1 MLTRIVR
8 PSPELAAFLD
18 RLGPALSE
26 PQRQHLL
33 RLADALLVCEDTKTL
48 AALQRQFLEAPDPSN
63 MADFLRQS
71 PWSVT
76 DLRQRLRSDQV
87 SWAIEQAGRLGL
99 PKVLYLNIDD
109 SLGEKDKHTRHIEPV
124 AWFHDHNESTPRRPH
139 YKNAF
144 CYLECTLKV
153 GDLVLTLDLRLY
165 LREQTVRRLNRDREP
180 KDRLRFRSKYR
191 LAREMLEAVRPLL
204 PNGWTVYVQFDNW
217 YASEKLI
224 RYVRRQGWHVFCGL
238 KSNRNL
244 DKTPLKELADAMWHQ
259 RYRLVSL
266 PAADGRET
274 TYRVR
279 HCLGQ
284 LNGISELVRV
294 YLCKRHPRDKS
305 PAYFMSTDLTRTAQ
319 QSLRGY
325 RGRWSCE
332 VVNFYVKTQ
341 LGLADFRVRSY
352 EAVDKYVAVV
362 LLAWAYVERRYAA
375 ERGEQVKTYGDVI
388 RRHRDEHAAAWLR
401 EAVEEAIR
409 QGAVEPVLQRFLRQP
424 A

>member
-18 RLGPALSE
+18 RLGPTLSE

-33 RLADALLVCEDTKTL
+33 RLADALLVCEDPKTL
-48 AALQRQFLEAPDPSN
+48 AALQRQSLDAPDASN

-76 DLRQRLRSDQV
+76 DLRDRLRRDQV
-87 SWAIEQAGRLGL
+87 SWAIEQAQRLGL
-99 PKVLYLNIDD
+99 PKVVYLNIDD

-124 AWFHDHNESTPRRPH
+124 AWFHDHNESTPRRPR

-153 GDLVLTLDLRLY
+153 GDIVLTLDLRLY
-165 LREQTVRRLNRDREP
+165 LRQQTVRRLNRDRAP
-180 KDRLRFRSKYR
+180 KDRLRFHSKYR
-191 LAREMLEAVRPLL
+191 LARAMLEAVRPLL
-204 PNGWTVYVQFDNW
+204 PKDWAAYVQFDSW
-217 YASEKLI
+217 YASEKLS
-224 RYVRRQGWHVFCGL
+224 RYILRQNWHVFCGL

-244 DKTPLKELADAMWHQ
+244 DNKPLNEWADATWH
-259 RYRLVSL
+259 RWYRTVRLT
-266 PAADGRET
+266 AADGRET
-274 TYRVR
+274 TYWVR
-279 HCLGQ
+279 EHCGR
-284 LNGISELVRV
+284 LNGIPKPVCV

-305 PAYFMSTDLTRTAQ
+305 PAYFMSTDLTRTAPK
-319 QSLRGY
+319 SLRGY

-332 VVNFYVKTQ
+332 VVNFYAKTR

-375 ERGEQVKTYGDVI
+375 ERGDQVKTYGDVI

-401 EAVEEAIR
+401 EAVQEAIR
-409 QGAVEPVLQRFLRQP
+409 EGAVEPVLQRFLRLP
-424 A
+424 T

>member
-18 RLGPALSE
+18 RLGLALSE

-48 AALQRQFLEAPDPSN
+48 AALQRQFLDAPDAAN

-124 AWFHDHNESTPRRPH
+124 AWFHDPNESTPRRPH
-139 YKNAF
+139 YQNAF
-144 CYLECTLKV
+144 CYLECTLTV

-191 LAREMLEAVRPLL
+191 LAREMLEAVRPWL

-217 YASEKLI
+217 
-224 RYVRRQGWHVFCGL
+224 
-238 KSNRNL
+238 
-244 DKTPLKELADAMWHQ
+244 
-259 RYRLVSL
+259 
-266 PAADGRET
+266 
-274 TYRVR
+274 
-279 HCLGQ
+279 
-284 LNGISELVRV
+284 
-294 YLCKRHPRDKS
+294 
-305 PAYFMSTDLTRTAQ
+305 
-319 QSLRGY
+319 
-325 RGRWSCE
+325 
-332 VVNFYVKTQ
+332 
-341 LGLADFRVRSY
+341 
-352 EAVDKYVAVV
+352 
-362 LLAWAYVERRYAA
+362 
-375 ERGEQVKTYGDVI
+375 
-388 RRHRDEHAAAWLR
+388 
-401 EAVEEAIR
+401 
-409 QGAVEPVLQRFLRQP
+409 
-424 A
+424 